1 MLFFSVLVHKCLYL
15 HHVGLQVH
23 IFCFSLYSSIIHVN
37 QPRETTFLLPPF
49 FWSEG
54 TMSGGG
60 NKVVKGR
67 MGSSIVSDVSPEQL
81 ETMEKIL
88 EKETKT
94 AEVCMQ
100 YHKFSQKLKTKL
112 VHTISSWRG
121 EYIQWL
127 SVECQ
132 DTSSSG

>member
-1 MLFFSVLVHKCLYL
+1 
-15 HHVGLQVH
+15 
-23 IFCFSLYSSIIHVN
+23 
-37 QPRETTFLLPPF
+37 
-49 FWSEG
+49 
-54 TMSGGG
+54 MSGGG

-88 EKETKT
+88 EKETKR

-112 VHTISSWRG
+112 VHTFSSRRGEYTRG

-132 DTSSSG
+132 DTCSSG